1 MTTST
6 PNTQFY
12 RAFARALAYHGAIT
26 RMLTVYGRDVV
37 GHLSG
42 DQLYEMDQ
50 QMQLYRLGM
59 VLTQDEW
66 ALYNAM
72 KADDPHCTDGM
83 TPKEFIMK
91 MDRFA
96 QGLVD

>member
-1 MTTST
+1 MTTTST
-6 PNTQFY
+6 QFD

-26 RMLTVYGRDVV
+26 RMLTAYGRDIV

-42 DQLYEMDQ
+42 DELVEMDK

-83 TPKEFIMK
+83 TPRVFIDRMN
-91 MDRFA
+91 RFA
-96 QGLVD
+96 AGETD